1 MVKTCKNME
10 NHAKTCKNMENHAKT
25 WKNMENHGKTWKQ
38 TWKIHEHI
46 KKTRN
51 STSLITQKT
60 TINNIKNDP
69 SGLGKAVD
77 PKKL

>member
-1 MVKTCKNME
+1 ME
-10 NHAKTCKNMENHAKT
+10 KD
-25 WKNMENHGKTWKQ
+25 MENHGKTWKQ

>member
-1 MVKTCKNME
+1 
-10 NHAKTCKNMENHAKT
+10 MENHAKT
-25 WKNMENHGKTWKQ
+25 WKKTWKTMEKHGKTWKH

-46 KKTRN
+46 KKN
-51 STSLITQKT
+51 KKQHITNHTK
-60 TINNIKNDP
+60 NNDKQHKNDP